1 MSLGA
6 FNIYVPLIN
15 SFSANWSTSGLTTD
29 NLFIDASSNQQ
40 YIKYSGQTDNS
51 LNITGIALTANS
63 SVATGYQ
70 TLTFPNGRGPTLCYV
85 VYSATFA
92 GLSQSAN
99 NIVTCWYS
107 NYQTSGN
114 NKSSVQFNVL
124 LSAGPPSAPVS
135 APTFGAQT
143 QNSNGISLNVTSA
156 APQFTD
162 ASNSIVAP
170 GPPGIQA
177 YKVNAFSLG
186 DGTYRSPSAVAYP
199 STFFTSS
206 TSTGI
211 VALSQLYPDSSYNVY
226 AQAQNN
232 SSFTA
237 YGPTGPVSI
246 LSATSL
252 SAPAA
257 SAGTFSYTLPSPNTV
272 TAKLVWANASG
283 NTTNQSVTPVIIG
296 TSPSPL
302 TNSSSVTNAIQTLAN
317 RGKGLNGGT
326 TSILDVS
333 ASVVRPVGVVAG
345 FTQSIALAYNGFP
358 AAPPT
363 PATAAGYVSITPTT
377 PADAYAAQVTAL
389 QGYYLTASNSVI
401 ISSSAF
407 TSSNDKTT
415 VTLTARQ
422 KTTGGTTSI
431 ATPYTYYYD
440 ASGNAAPTFTSTPT
454 ITMRN
459 TNASYQVSGIFAIE
473 GPVDL
478 SCNTSI
484 ASNIGQYFY
493 NNTQIL
499 SYGSSGTSET
509 TTGNVT
515 SSLTGGKFNYPVTFT
530 NSAITNPQTNTFDT
544 SMSLTVTAYSPTTF
558 STAGT
563 AATISAIMDQPSYDL
578 LTGSTVGYPASIQSM
593 IFTSTA
599 YVYGYRI
606 SSGTTPGPGGNTTTT
621 TLPPASSTFV
631 TTAYNNATSLVV
643 DASMQDLQMANG
655 QYQTKGTGTGS
666 GYKNYT
672 TYLYGPTQT
681 NTLNYST
688 ISATGYRYAQFSFNV
703 TPSATTYTAIRFIVN
718 GISQTVNLTGGLSP
732 TVGSGPTAL
741 FFYYRIEQ
749 SSTYTSFSASY
760 PNTTWIN
767 VGSNAN
773 PVLGATNY
781 YNTTQVVNGG
791 NIMSFSGTTLTI
803 NAQLFQLTVPTGT
816 NDIYVYF
823 RVAAPM
829 NENFWFTNVQASFV

>member
-1 MSLGA
+1 M
-6 FNIYVPLIN
+6 
-15 SFSANWSTSGLTTD
+15 
-29 NLFIDASSNQQ
+29 
-40 YIKYSGQTDNS
+40 
-51 LNITGIALTANS
+51 
-63 SVATGYQ
+63 
-70 TLTFPNGRGPTLCYV
+70 
-85 VYSATFA
+85 
-92 GLSQSAN
+92 
-99 NIVTCWYS
+99 
-107 NYQTSGN
+107 
-114 NKSSVQFNVL
+114 
-124 LSAGPPSAPVS
+124 
-135 APTFGAQT
+135 
-143 QNSNGISLNVTSA
+143 
-156 APQFTD
+156 
-162 ASNSIVAP
+162 
-170 GPPGIQA
+170 
-177 YKVNAFSLG
+177 
-186 DGTYRSPSAVAYP
+186 
-199 STFFTSS
+199 
-206 TSTGI
+206 
-211 VALSQLYPDSSYNVY
+211 ALSQLYPDSSYNVY

-272 TAKLVWANASG
+272 TAKLVAANASG
-283 NTTNQSVTPVIIG
+283 NAAAASVTPVIIG

-484 ASNIGQYFY
+484 SSNIGQYFY

-563 AATISAIMDQPSYDL
+563 AATISAIMDQPSYNL
-578 LTGSTVGYPASIQSM
+578 IT
-593 IFTSTA
+593 
-599 YVYGYRI
+599 
-606 SSGTTPGPGGNTTTT
+606 NTTLYPT
-621 TLPPASSTFV
+621 SSQSISIATEAYGFRIDSSFSYV
-631 TTAYNNATSLVV
+631 GGSYNNNIPIVNPNPLVATTQYDQTKSLLPAV
-643 DASMQDLQMANG
+643 SQDLQLTNG
-655 QYQTKGTGTGS
+655 TYQTNTS
-666 GYKNYT
+666 SNGYLNYA
-672 TYLYGPTQT
+672 TYYYGPTQL
-681 NTLNYST
+681 NTLNYTTTNIPNS
-688 ISATGYRYAQFSFNV
+688 GYRYVTFTFNASNGGS
-703 TPSATTYTAIRFIVN
+703 SATYNTIRFKVN
-718 GISQTVNLTGGLSP
+718 GITSSQTLNLTANQP
-732 TVGSGPTAL
+732 TVNGVNIYFAYRLTDNASPNVFNGTTNNTCWLDATNNAYTAVGAGNFNTTTPGS
-741 FFYYRIEQ
+741 I
-749 SSTYTSFSASY
+749 FSASSSTASTY
-760 PNTTWIN
+760 
-767 VGSNAN
+767 S
-773 PVLGATNY
+773 
-781 YNTTQVVNGG
+781 
-791 NIMSFSGTTLTI
+791 SGTLTI
-803 NAQLFQLTVPTGT
+803 TSVLYPVTFTSSQV
-816 NDIYVYF
+816 YVYF
-823 RVAAPM
+823 RICAPM
-829 NENFWFTNVQASFV
+829 NADFKFSTVQAKFLT